1 MIAYAE
7 KFFGRIR
14 FRHLIWAVLL
24 TVLLL
29 CSCALLAPT
38 PTDEHILQAV
48 TASNNVQIAPLELIY
63 EEMQVPHRSPGRV
76 GAVIWV
82 EDKSIQ
88 RNFTIAYDRKT
99 KTFYVESFIT
109 LRLGEDGVYRNEQP

>member
-1 MIAYAE
+1 MR
-7 KFFGRIR
+7 KLFFNRIR
-14 FRHLIWAVLL
+14 LRCLIAAVLL
-24 TVLLL
+24 IAPLLY
-29 CSCALLAPT
+29 SCTLLAPT

-48 TASNNVQIAPLELIY
+48 TASNNVQIEPLELIY

>member
-1 MIAYAE
+1 MR
-7 KFFGRIR
+7 KVFFNRIR
-14 FRHLIWAVLL
+14 FRHLIAAVLL
-24 TVLLL
+24 TALFLS
-29 CSCALLAPT
+29 SCALFLPT
-38 PTDEHILQAV
+38 PSNEQIIGAIK
-48 TASNNVQIAPLELIY
+48 ASNNAQEEPLELIY
-63 EEMQVPHRSPGRV
+63 EEMQVPHRSPGRA

-88 RNFTIAYDRKT
+88 RNFTIAYVKKA